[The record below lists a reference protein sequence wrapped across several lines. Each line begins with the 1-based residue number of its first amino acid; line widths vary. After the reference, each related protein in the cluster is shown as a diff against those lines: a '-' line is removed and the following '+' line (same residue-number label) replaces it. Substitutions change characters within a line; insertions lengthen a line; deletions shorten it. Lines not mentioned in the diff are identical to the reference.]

1 MGLRNGLSR
10 RLGVV
15 EWMLNK
21 NKWIVLSA
29 CVFCCMPALA
39 ELHANENDPS
49 SPESLSSDSPE
60 LTPDKTPVLDVE
72 WFMSGAFKLDGE
84 RASETDFSTYTR
96 DASLWAGAAPIGGW
110 QTLGFDVDQEL
121 DEPSSEWLWQSA
133 APDSGSGG
141 AASAENM
148 DAIAEALANPLS
160 YLWLAFMQNDTIWY
174 DGDVADALGEDAK
187 AQNTFLLNPVISMQL
202 TEQWKMVVRPVIPI
216 NSFETVDNVNLS
228 VTNPGQVTGVNFA
241 RETGLGDIVLWTAFS
256 KQYTPP
262 FIFGFGPTIMLDTA
276 SDDFLGTGKNSA
288 GPMALAV
295 GITEKWIV
303 GAVAQHWWSFSGS
316 DSIEVETTAGPVRV
330 ERPDVNLTD
339 IQPIVRYRLSAK
351 TNIGMAPNWRYNHE
365 TSQLSL
371 PIGIGFDTLVTF
383 GKLPVKIGLEA
394 YYYVEKDDDFGPD
407 WQLRFLF
414 VPVLPSPA
422 WSRNPIF

>member
-1 MGLRNGLSR
+1 
-10 RLGVV
+10 
-15 EWMLNK
+15 
-21 NKWIVLSA
+21 
-29 CVFCCMPALA
+29 
-39 ELHANENDPS
+39 
-49 SPESLSSDSPE
+49 
-60 LTPDKTPVLDVE
+60 
-72 WFMSGAFKLDGE
+72 MSGAVKIDAE
-84 RASETDFSTYTR
+84 RSRETQPSRYMLQASH
-96 DASLWAGAAPIGGW
+96 WAGTTPVGGW
-110 QTLGFDVDQEL
+110 QTSGFDVDQKL
-121 DEPSSEWLWQSA
+121 DEPAGRLWQSA
-133 APDSGSGG
+133 AAAETSGAGG
-141 AASAENM
+141 AEPSQNL
-148 DAIAEALANPLS
+148 DAIGEAMANPLS
-160 YLWLAFMQNDTIWY
+160 YLWLTFMQNDTVWY
-174 DGDVADALGEDAK
+174 DGDIADALGEDPK
-187 AQNTFLLNPVISMQL
+187 AQNTFLFQPVISMQL
-202 TEQWKMVVRPVIPI
+202 TEQWKMVLRPVIPI

-228 VTNPGQVTGVNFA
+228 TTNPGQVTGIDFA
-241 RETGLGDIVLWTAFS
+241 RETGIGDIVLWTAFS

-288 GPMALAV
+288 GPMVLAV

-303 GAVAQHWWSFSGS
+303 GVVAQHWWSFSGS
-316 DSIEVETTAGPVRV
+316 DNIDVETSAGVVRV

-339 IQPIVRYRLSAK
+339 IQPIVRYRLSAL

-365 TSQLSL
+365 TDQLSL

-394 YYYVEKDDDFGPD
+394 YYFVEKDDDFGPD